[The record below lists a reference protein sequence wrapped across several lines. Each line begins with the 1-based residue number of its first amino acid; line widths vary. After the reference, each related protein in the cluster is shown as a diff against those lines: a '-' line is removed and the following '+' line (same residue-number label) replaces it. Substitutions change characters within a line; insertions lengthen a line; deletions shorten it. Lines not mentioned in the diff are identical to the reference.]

1 MLRAAGNAA
10 GSPPVTT
17 LSIACHY
24 TAPAVGG
31 VVGRGYNQRV
41 MRALT
46 VDQSGSPPALSVK
59 EVPVPQ
65 PGPEEVLVRVE
76 GCGFCHHDM
85 LVMAGTL
92 RRGVLPGVI
101 LGHEIAGVVEE
112 TGAQVAKLKVGD
124 RVVSIL
130 TNACGKCD
138 RCLGGQEHRC
148 RSGVGIGHGRGGGFA
163 EYVALS
169 EFSLVRLD
177 DQVEDGFD
185 LISASLFACPMGV
198 ALQAAQ
204 NVAQIQPGETVVV
217 TGAGGGLGV
226 HAVQAAVSLGARVLA
241 VTSSPEKLGSLAP
254 LGGEEILHTEELD
267 FSEMVLALTEDEG
280 AAVVLDTVGS
290 PLFPSTWRSLAQFG
304 RMVLLGEVAGR
315 PVELNLAEIIFR
327 DARVLGSSGVSRA
340 SVRQAAGMASRGEMK
355 PMVSRTFPLE
365 DAETAFGLLA
375 SRPPLGRLVFTPQ
388 TGPA

>member
-1 MLRAAGNAA
+1 M
-10 GSPPVTT
+10 
-17 LSIACHY
+17 
-24 TAPAVGG
+24 
-31 VVGRGYNQRV
+31 
-41 MRALT
+41 
-46 VDQSGSPPALSVK
+46 SVK
-59 EVPVPQ
+59 ELPVPE

-85 LVMAGTL
+85 LVMSGTL
-92 RRGVLPGVI
+92 RRGVAPGVI
-101 LGHEIAGVVEE
+101 LGHEIAGVVEQ
-112 TGAQVAKLKVGD
+112 TGGQVTGLKAGD

-148 RSGVGIGHGRGGGFA
+148 RSGVGIGHGRNGGFA
-163 EYVALS
+163 EYVAVS
-169 EFSLVRLD
+169 EFSLVQVD
-177 DQVEDGFD
+177 DQLNDNVD
-185 LISASLFACPMGV
+185 LVSAALFACPIGV

-204 NVAQIQPGETVVV
+204 DVARIKPGETVVV

-226 HAVQAAVSLGARVLA
+226 HAVQAAASLGARVLA

-254 LGGEEILHTEELD
+254 LGGEEILHTGELD

-290 PLFPSTWRSLAQFG
+290 PLFPSAWRSLAQFG
-304 RMVLLGEVAGR
+304 RLVLLGEVAGR

-327 DARVLGSSGVSRA
+327 DARVLGASGVSRA

-355 PMVSRTFPLE
+355 PIVSRTFPLE
-365 DAETAFGLLA
+365 EAETAFALLA
-375 SRPPLGRLVFTPQ
+375 SRQPLGRLVFTPQ
-388 TGPA
+388 AGPA